1 MALTTGAEQKWHQLR
16 RQDSQ
21 HTVTLENT
29 AHKKDL
35 GSFQIRKQ
43 KNCEGCLLLLIFE
56 CRENNVFITKFKM
69 SRAMNMKQN
78 IGIDSR
84 KNPVRVT
91 DKIAL
96 EH

>member
-1 MALTTGAEQKWHQLR
+1 M
-16 RQDSQ
+16 
-21 HTVTLENT
+21 TLENT
-29 AHKKDL
+29 AHKKRPW
-35 GSFQIRKQ
+35 IIPNKKTK

-69 SRAMNMKQN
+69 SRVMNMKQN

-91 DKIAL
+91 DKISL

>member
-1 MALTTGAEQKWHQLR
+1 ML
-16 RQDSQ
+16 
-21 HTVTLENT
+21 
-29 AHKKDL
+29 
-35 GSFQIRKQ
+35 
-43 KNCEGCLLLLIFE
+43 
-56 CRENNVFITKFKM
+56 ITKFKM

-91 DKIAL
+91 DKISL